1 MALAISSWVQPS
13 GHSPRSFRL
22 AIGVDSFWP
31 CGSAGLSPRPTPDT
45 TDFTPGTLS
54 TSLLASFSS
63 LIDSSSEILG
73 TRSIAGTI
81 EPSFISGMNE
91 VPSSGT
97 IASVATKA
105 ATAQITVLRLLP
117 SAQCSRRR

>member
-13 GHSPRSFRL
+13 GHSSRSFRL

-45 TDFTPGTLS
+45 TDFTPGTDN
-54 TSLLASFSS
+54 TSLLASISS
-63 LIDSSSEILG
+63 LTDSSSEMLG
-73 TRSIAGTI
+73 TRSSAGTI
-81 EPSFISGMNE
+81 EPSFISGIKE

-97 IASVATKA
+97 MATVAMN
-105 ATAQITVLRLLP
+105 ATTAPITVLRLLS
-117 SAQCSRRR
+117 SAQWSMRR